1 MADISKC
8 ANVSCPIR
16 KKCYRFTAKPSYY
29 QSFTNYKYNSGC
41 LDFLDNKNRKD
52 KWHPKN
58 WIMLD
63 STKILNVL
71 NMCRM
76 ELHNEKQK
84 KMDKTINYSKVILLE
99 KIINQLQ

>member
-8 ANVSCPIR
+8 ANVSCQIR

-52 KWHPKN
+52 KWHPK
-58 WIMLD
+58 D
-63 STKILNVL
+63 
-71 NMCRM
+71 
-76 ELHNEKQK
+76 
-84 KMDKTINYSKVILLE
+84 
-99 KIINQLQ
+99 